1 MKTKTSKKEL
11 KEQWQ
16 KIMTKIKELEN
27 LKIEERE

>member
-1 MKTKTSKKEL
+1 MKEKTRKKEL

-27 LKIEERE
+27 LKIEERD

>member
-1 MKTKTSKKEL
+1 MKTKMSKEEL